1 MEKWELSQ
9 QEKTWFKLL
18 HYICWYRGTFEQSY
32 PIISKW
38 TICHILVA
46 PQTSEKKHLNPIPG
60 RGGIN
65 YLDPQKLKKW
75 HFSKFK
81 IFEKWHFSASNPLET
96 INIDMWNHFLGLEI
110 TLPPSDPQKNLLFWK
125 FLNFS
130 IFPGIFKK

>member
-1 MEKWELSQ
+1 MPQKILIYFLLLLNNFIISVYIINPKVNNWTEVLRKGSLEKWELSQ

-65 YLDPQKLKKW
+65 YLGPPKLKKW

-81 IFEKWHFSASNPLET
+81 IFEKWHFLACNPSA
-96 INIDMWNHFLGLEI
+96 
-110 TLPPSDPQKNLLFWK
+110 QK
-125 FLNFS
+125 
-130 IFPGIFKK
+130 P